1 MNNLYKTFVI
11 GDVHGANKAL
21 EEVLEKSNF
30 DYDNDTLI
38 SLGDLCDGY
47 SETPQV
53 IETLMKIKN
62 LVSIIGNH
70 DSWLYD
76 YLTKG
81 INNIVWDMN
90 GGRTTMNSF
99 IKEGRV
105 ADKKYLNFLE
115 KQVFYYIDDKN
126 RLFIHAG
133 WDYEVGFPRGA
144 EISME
149 GGGSRGFSSCW
160 NRQFFYD
167 ILNGYPH
174 AINEAK
180 AFHEI
185 FIGHTPVK
193 EVVNRNNVWNIDTGA
208 GWGGKLTMMNVDT
221 KEIIQSEE
229 TSFLYPEEKGRF

>member
-1 MNNLYKTFVI
+1 
-11 GDVHGANKAL
+11 
-21 EEVLEKSNF
+21 
-30 DYDNDTLI
+30 
-38 SLGDLCDGY
+38 
-47 SETPQV
+47 
-53 IETLMKIKN
+53 
-62 LVSIIGNH
+62 
-70 DSWLYD
+70 
-76 YLTKG
+76 
-81 INNIVWDMN
+81 
-90 GGRTTMNSF
+90 
-99 IKEGRV
+99 
-105 ADKKYLNFLE
+105 
-115 KQVFYYIDDKN
+115 
-126 RLFIHAG
+126 
-133 WDYEVGFPRGA
+133 
-144 EISME
+144 ME